1 MSYHY
6 WKRFNAKWRD
16 IPEKAVSKITIFLQ
30 DDITALLQPH
40 DCESFQ
46 WHHTYFIPTL
56 SCDYPKLMSEH
67 LERDTSTFPE
77 HFVIG
82 HNSLDIPEGSAGRI
96 TKSTPLFLIFWVIPE
111 QRRGF
116 GRNVAVRLWL
126 LAALLLTVSCW
137 QGLKRQSSDWGWG
150 QERAGKTCSALR
162 QLAHS
167 LASLSQN
174 VDVFPLP
181 PPMHTQLDVPH
192 PYYSYMCVISGV
204 WSVWFHLIHVGRRW
218 NHIQSLGFL
227 YVLSEMKDKQ
237 PSKRTCCFSSDVSP
251 LTVYFWHFLSLLIP

>member
-1 MSYHY
+1 
-6 WKRFNAKWRD
+6 
-16 IPEKAVSKITIFLQ
+16 
-30 DDITALLQPH
+30 
-40 DCESFQ
+40 
-46 WHHTYFIPTL
+46 
-56 SCDYPKLMSEH
+56 MSEH

-82 HNSLDIPEGSAGRI
+82 HNSSDIPEGSTGRI
-96 TKSTPLFLIFWVIPE
+96 RKSTPLFLTFWVIPE
-111 QRRGF
+111 QWGGF
-116 GRNVAVRLWL
+116 GRNVAVQPWL

-167 LASLSQN
+167 LTSLTQYA
-174 VDVFPLP
+174 DVFSFSIAHIASTFLYSIAPFPL
-181 PPMHTQLDVPH
+181 PMHTQLDVSR
-192 PYYSYMCVISGV
+192 PYYSCMCVISGV
-204 WSVWFHLIHVGRRW
+204 WSVWFHLIHVGRSW

-251 LTVYFWHFLSLLIP
+251 LTVYFWHFICLHIPKQSSCPRPCTWLLTIAHSSYFIYCHVSSMDNLNGSEEGWHYTRCN